1 MFANRFLALENY
13 LKRVNSVLLR
23 YPIIET
29 RNLSLLNSSEPEPA
43 AGSGAW
49 NKRVANLEE
58 LSYQD
63 FATVSV
69 GYLYLVVSDSAQNGL
84 WTIYRV
90 TSTKTFAA
98 LALDR
103 VQNYDTRKYWQH
115 IDWYLP
121 GYNSSTKIITEVPN
135 YSSLDTLS
143 LTTAPLGSSVK
154 ITANAQGKFEIY
166 QRNDAGWTRVALQD
180 GTIEFKQELW
190 DYAVGRYGFDVEVF
204 DAQYFDQEPVIETRK
219 IIQSI
224 NQELLIGDLLI
235 DRNRALILMFNFVLS
250 EFEAP
255 EWLVKTS
262 LIDVDHKIRSLLP
275 YQNYQQDNQDFVI
288 DYIKEVKPYH
298 VSIRELNL
306 IYDGLDVY
314 QGSMTDFDVPAYY
327 NTSLVVPQYSSPILN
342 IDDTTDP
349 RYQEP

>member
-1 MFANRFLALENY
+1 MISAQDTILSIEYDREFTEDNVHVQYSLIPEDRADGFLPANLYRKLQDSFCGVDTVGNLVPDPLLTPANRYGVQFRPRQSMFANRFLALENY

-63 FATVSV
+63 FATVPV

-103 VQNYDTRKYWQH
+103 VQNYDTRLYWQH

-121 GYNSSTKIITEVPN
+121 GYNSSTKIIIEVPN
-135 YSSLDTLS
+135 
-143 LTTAPLGSSVK
+143 
-154 ITANAQGKFEIY
+154 
-166 QRNDAGWTRVALQD
+166 
-180 GTIEFKQELW
+180 
-190 DYAVGRYGFDVEVF
+190 FDS
-204 DAQYFDQEPVIETRK
+204 YTRK
-219 IIQSI
+219 KFGEHWAGYHTPRHTALYSPHNIEILLKNSGWQVEKILTYGTLEPYTLHWMSEMERKGIDWSSSMESRFIGFVAGMII
-224 NQELLIGDLLI
+224 
-235 DRNRALILMFNFVLS
+235 
-250 EFEAP
+250 
-255 EWLVKTS
+255 
-262 LIDVDHKIRSLLP
+262 HKPIYMWQKYISMGFLT
-275 YQNYQQDNQDFVI
+275 VI
-288 DYIKEVKPYH
+288 AKP
-298 VSIRELNL
+298 
-306 IYDGLDVY
+306 
-314 QGSMTDFDVPAYY
+314 A
-327 NTSLVVPQYSSPILN
+327 
-342 IDDTTDP
+342 
-349 RYQEP
+349 